1 MKETKNKCICLLN
14 NTAKQIRHKIMTN
27 KIFMQRRKMK
37 IVELN
42 GKKNICN
49 KNKNKRKTPAKFE
62 RGHVS
67 REGDRM

>member
-42 GKKNICN
+42 KKIFVT
-49 KNKNKRKTPAKFE
+49 KIKRKTPAKFE